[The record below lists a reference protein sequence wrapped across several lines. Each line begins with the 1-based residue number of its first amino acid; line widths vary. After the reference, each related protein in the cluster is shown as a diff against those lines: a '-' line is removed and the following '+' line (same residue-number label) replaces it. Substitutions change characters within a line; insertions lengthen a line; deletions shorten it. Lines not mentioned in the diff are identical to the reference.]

1 MKLTFLKFVLFQV
14 VLLRDHELSGFSQHL
29 MTQVA
34 NARQDHRIDIVLSRQ
49 KHELE
54 YLIAKQLIPFLLI
67 ALDNAVVKRP
77 DQHDFVGENLLQK
90 LAFFQFLS
98 RKVIVFDVSF
108 VVLPDNQTF
117 VLLVDKQ

>member
-1 MKLTFLKFVLFQV
+1 MKLTVLKFILFQV

-49 KHELE
+49 KHELK

-77 DQHDFVGENLLQK
+77 DQHDFVGEDLL
-90 LAFFQFLS
+90 
-98 RKVIVFDVSF
+98 
-108 VVLPDNQTF
+108 
-117 VLLVDKQ
+117 